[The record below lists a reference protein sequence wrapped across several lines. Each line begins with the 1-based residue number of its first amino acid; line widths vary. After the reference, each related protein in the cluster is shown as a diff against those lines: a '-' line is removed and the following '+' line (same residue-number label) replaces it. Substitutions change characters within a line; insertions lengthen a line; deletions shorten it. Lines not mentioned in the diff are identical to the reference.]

1 MTFCSLVSKIETKNL
16 NSHSDVAL
24 CKIEKLQI
32 QQQCPAFWSA
42 ARNKITY
49 LAKKKKKKKSIMKVV
64 WEIAD
69 HLKVLCLSNII
80 AWEQCCRGPMGCVH
94 FSDTQSNC
102 WQMYHMIS
110 SQNFK
115 AETFS
120 SVLWIMRNLCSNWTS
135 GYLLIWW
142 RVKSPI
148 KPQHVLQ
155 LTLYEDLSSETVFLV
170 NGNSGLQ
177 AFMLRSPITFEL
189 FYFTTHIY
197 HNKSY
202 LVFFCWSSLSLLQT

>member
-1 MTFCSLVSKIETKNL
+1 MSCLLVSSQKWNNIFSQN
-16 NSHSDVAL
+16 
-24 CKIEKLQI
+24 
-32 QQQCPAFWSA
+32 
-42 ARNKITY
+42 
-49 LAKKKKKKKSIMKVV
+49 KKKKSIMKVV
-64 WEIAD
+64 WEIVD

-80 AWEQCCRGPMGCVH
+80 VCEQCYRGPICCVH
-94 FSDTQSNC
+94 FSNTHSNC

-135 GYLLIWW
+135 SYLLIQW

-148 KPQHVLQ
+148 KPQHRLQ
-155 LTLYEDLSSETVFLV
+155 LTLYQDLSLGILFLV
-170 NGNSGLQ
+170 NGNSVLPS
-177 AFMLRSPITFEL
+177 FMLRSSITFEL
-189 FYFTTHIY
+189 FCFSIHIY

-202 LVFFCWSSLSLLQT
+202 SVSFCWSFLSLPQT